1 MDARHEELLHKLRD
15 DNFRKEYEERCNEY
29 KVGFVPK
36 VLGSILVASGNL
48 VYGKKPSYEKFKA
61 VEVIA
66 RIPYQAW
73 EWVSYAFLTAMYSDE
88 RRAIK
93 LTHTSRF
100 GRFAQDNETMHVVVM
115 SQITKRE
122 GKQGIFRHY
131 LIPLLFS
138 SFYYIVSAILYTVH
152 RKSALEVNYLFESHA
167 YEQYGEFIETQ
178 GEEMKQKQ
186 VESEFLRFYGREC
199 ANEYELFC
207 SIRDDELIHRNQ
219 SIERI
224 SVPRC

>member
-1 MDARHEELLHKLRD
+1 MDTEHEELLEKLKD
-15 DNFRKEYEERCNEY
+15 DKFRKQYEEVCDNY
-29 KVGFVPK
+29 KVGVVPK
-36 VLGSILVASGNL
+36 VLGTLLVGAGNF

-73 EWVSYAFLTAMYSDE
+73 EWVSYALLTAMYGNE
-88 RRAIK
+88 EKAIN
-93 LTHTSRF
+93 LSYTSQF

-122 GKQGIFRHY
+122 GQQGIFRHY

-138 SFYYIVSAILYTVH
+138 SFYYVVSAFLYFVH
-152 RKSALEVNYLFESHA
+152 RRSALELNYLFESHA
-167 YEQYGEFIETQ
+167 YDQYSQFIEEYGEEL
-178 GEEMKQKQ
+178 KKRH
-186 VESEFLRFYGREC
+186 VESKFLDFYGRSC
-199 ANEYELFC
+199 LNEYELFC
-207 SIRDDELIHRNQ
+207 SIRDDELIHRNR

-224 SVPRC
+224 TVPRA